1 VAGPGDNAKA
11 GTVAT
16 ALYPALHFEY
26 RRTMEMKLAVAGLS
40 ALAHDGRLKAFR
52 LLVRAGSHGMAAG
65 ELARQLDVP
74 PNTLST
80 NLAILSHAGLIESR
94 RAGKSVI
101 YSVRYGQMTAL
112 LQFLM
117 EDCCAGSS
125 EICAPLKAIAL
136 ACDCA
141 AI

>member
-1 VAGPGDNAKA
+1 
-11 GTVAT
+11 
-16 ALYPALHFEY
+16 
-26 RRTMEMKLAVAGLS
+26 
-40 ALAHDGRLKAFR
+40 
-52 LLVRAGSHGMAAG
+52 MAAG

>member
-1 VAGPGDNAKA
+1 
-11 GTVAT
+11 
-16 ALYPALHFEY
+16 
-26 RRTMEMKLAVAGLS
+26 MEMKLAVAGLS
-40 ALAHDGRLKAFR
+40 ALAHDGRLRAFR
-52 LLVRAGSHGMAAG
+52 LLVRAGSTGLAAG

-74 PNTLST
+74 ANTLST
-80 NLAILSHAGLIESR
+80 NLAILSHAGLVESR

-125 EICAPLKAIAL
+125 EICAPLKEIAL

-141 AI
+141 DI

>member
-1 VAGPGDNAKA
+1 
-11 GTVAT
+11 
-16 ALYPALHFEY
+16 
-26 RRTMEMKLAVAGLS
+26 MEMKLAVAGLS
-40 ALAHDGRLKAFR
+40 ALAYEGRLRAFR
-52 LLVRAGSHGMAAG
+52 LLVRAGSAGIAAG

-74 PNTLST
+74 ANTLST

-125 EICAPLKAIAL
+125 EICAPLKEIAL

-141 AI
+141 DS

>member
-1 VAGPGDNAKA
+1 
-11 GTVAT
+11 
-16 ALYPALHFEY
+16 
-26 RRTMEMKLAVAGLS
+26 MEMINAIAGLS

-52 LLVRAGSHGMAAG
+52 LLVRAGRDGIAAG
-65 ELARQLDVP
+65 ELARRLAVP
-74 PNTLST
+74 PNTLSS

-101 YSVRYGQMTAL
+101 YSVRYAHMTAL

-125 EICAPLKAIAL
+125 EICAPLRDLAL
-136 ACDCA
+136 VCDCVET
-141 AI
+141 